1 MHASSSKTLSLESY
15 LLVVLLASRTPGV
28 SLENTAYSDYG
39 GIQRMTPRWYEIWG
53 VKALKAM
60 GNVLVDLK
68 TELQQRR
75 VTTASMKDN

>member
-1 MHASSSKTLSLESY
+1 
-15 LLVVLLASRTPGV
+15 
-28 SLENTAYSDYG
+28 
-39 GIQRMTPRWYEIWG
+39 MTPRWYEIWG

>member
-1 MHASSSKTLSLESY
+1 MSMSY
-15 LLVVLLASRTPGV
+15 DPRTPGF

-39 GIQRMTPRWYEIWG
+39 GIEREWLPGGMRFGG
-53 VKALKAM
+53 VKALKAL

-75 VTTASMKDN
+75 DTTASMKDN